1 MLKKVIHWI
10 AEYGISAYDPIKIA
24 EDLNVDV
31 SKVPTSAVAA
41 FELTLTETL
50 STTFSTLNI
59 TTTHTSDELFDCSLT
74 FFESLHEYK
83 DDFKTIYFK
92 HTLNLNQLSF
102 LPVFQTISQALF
114 QSQIITFLDKATY
127 SLILIKLF
135 HTWIQDTSHDLA
147 NTSHAINQLCHS
159 IFYTC

>member
-31 SKVPTSAVAA
+31 SKLPTSAVEA
-41 FELTLTETL
+41 FKLTLTETL
-50 STTFSTLNI
+50 STTFSSLNI
-59 TTTHTSDELFDCSLT
+59 ATPNTSDELFDCILT

-83 DDFKTIYFK
+83 DDFNTIYSK
-92 HTLNLNQLSF
+92 HSLNLNQLSF
-102 LPVFQTISQALF
+102 LPVFQMISQSLF

-127 SLILIKLF
+127 SIIVIKLF
-135 HTWIQDTSHDLA
+135 HTWLHDTSHDLA
-147 NTSHAINQLCHS
+147 KTSHAINQLCHS

>member
-10 AEYGISAYDPIKIA
+10 AEHGISAYDSHKIA
-24 EDLNVDV
+24 DDLNMDA
-31 SKVPTSAVAA
+31 SNLPTSAVDA
-41 FELTLTETL
+41 FELTLSETL

-59 TTTHTSDELFDCSLT
+59 TTPHTSDELFDCILT

-83 DDFKTIYFK
+83 DDFKTIYSK
-92 HTLNLNQLSF
+92 YTLNLNQLGF
-102 LPVFQTISQALF
+102 LPIFQTISQSLF

-127 SLILIKLF
+127 SLILTKLF
-135 HTWIQDTSHDLA
+135 HTWLHDTSHDLA